1 LALWLSVLG
10 SWVGFY
16 RYKLRDVIRV
26 TSFHKNVLEFEFIHY
41 ISVVFSVHLDKT
53 DKEEL

>member
-1 LALWLSVLG
+1 VLG